1 LYTQESFRR
10 TIADVNA
17 SEQAYEQLRGEI
29 LSWRLV
35 PGTPLSEIELAERL
49 GVSRT
54 PLRAALARLTLE
66 GLVDASRR
74 TAVVSAVSPESI
86 VDLFE
91 VREAL
96 ESRAARLAA
105 RRRDPA
111 VFVALAT
118 RFADAER
125 TLASGIDAY
134 YAVVA
139 DFDAALD
146 AAVANPAL
154 RSALDG
160 LRPHLVR
167 ARRSATDNPA
177 RLLRAADEH
186 RLICEAIAAGDAELA
201 AAATAVHLHASLA
214 TITATL
220 DAASADSTAVQDSA
234 TQEGTA

>member
-1 LYTQESFRR
+1 
-10 TIADVNA
+10 VNA
-17 SEQAYEQLRGEI
+17 SEQAYERLRGDI
-29 LSWRLV
+29 LSWRLA
-35 PGTPLSEIELAERL
+35 PGTALSEIELAAAL

-74 TAVVSAVSPESI
+74 TAVVSSVSVESI
-86 VDLFE
+86 AELFE

-96 ESRAARLAA
+96 ESQAARLAA

-111 VFVALAT
+111 VFAALAS

-125 TLASGIDAY
+125 VLADAGIDAY

-139 DFDAALD
+139 DFDTAVD
-146 AAVANPAL
+146 AAVGNAAL

-160 LRPHLVR
+160 LRTHLVR

-177 RLLRAADEH
+177 RLLRAAEEH

-201 AAATAVHLHASLA
+201 ASATAVHLHASLT
-214 TITATL
+214 TITSTL
-220 DAASADSTAVQDSA
+220 DTRLAKEAIR
-234 TQEGTA
+234 

>member
-1 LYTQESFRR
+1 MK
-10 TIADVNA
+10 A
-17 SEQAYEQLRGEI
+17 SEQAYERLRDDI

-35 PGTPLSEIELAERL
+35 PGTALSEIELAGRL
-49 GVSRT
+49 GISRT

-66 GLVDASRR
+66 GLVDSSRR
-74 TAVVSAVSPESI
+74 TAVVSEVSPDSI
-86 VDLFE
+86 IDLFE

-96 ESRAARLAA
+96 ESQAARLAA

-111 VFVALAT
+111 VFVALAS
-118 RFADAER
+118 RFADAEH
-125 TLASGIDAY
+125 TLAASGIDAY

-139 DFDAALD
+139 DFDAAVD

-154 RSALDG
+154 RSSLDG

-167 ARRSATDNPA
+167 ARRSSTDNPA

-214 TITATL
+214 TITTTL
-220 DAASADSTAVQDSA
+220 GLVVDSTAP
-234 TQEGTA
+234 QEGTA